1 MPNEDL
7 RDVFAI
13 SIHALLTE
21 GDALM
26 RRQKNLRGDISIHAL
41 LTEGDTI
48 ARGTYGK
55 GTISIHA
62 LLTEGDGPAPR
73 RYAGDTDFNPR
84 PPHGGRQPI
93 YRSPATIW
101 RISIHALLTEGD
113 QSWCMQAHNQ
123 TLFQSTPSSRRAT
136 PPPVISFPPL
146 PDFNPRPPHGG
157 RRVGRAVGAVVV
169 DISIHAL
176 LTEGD

>member
-84 PPHGGRQPI
+84 PPHGGRLCEW
-93 YRSPATIW
+93 RESPW
-101 RISIHALLTEGD
+101 VL
-113 QSWCMQAHNQ
+113 
-123 TLFQSTPSSRRAT
+123 
-136 PPPVISFPPL
+136 
-146 PDFNPRPPHGG
+146 
-157 RRVGRAVGAVVV
+157 
-169 DISIHAL
+169 
-176 LTEGD
+176 

>member
-21 GDALM
+21 G
-26 RRQKNLRGDISIHAL
+26 G
-41 LTEGDTI
+41 TI

-84 PPHGGRQPI
+84 PPHGGRLCEW
-93 YRSPATIW
+93 RESPW
-101 RISIHALLTEGD
+101 VL
-113 QSWCMQAHNQ
+113 
-123 TLFQSTPSSRRAT
+123 
-136 PPPVISFPPL
+136 
-146 PDFNPRPPHGG
+146 
-157 RRVGRAVGAVVV
+157 
-169 DISIHAL
+169 
-176 LTEGD
+176 

>member
-1 MPNEDL
+1 MPWALLAAAVAISIHALLTEGDVMPNEDL

-62 LLTEGDGPAPR
+62 LLTEGDGPAPVS
-73 RYAGDTDFNPR
+73 YTHLIESWMNATGDVDDFIFYPEEEFLKYHSER
-84 PPHGGRQPI
+84 
-93 YRSPATIW
+93 
-101 RISIHALLTEGD
+101 
-113 QSWCMQAHNQ
+113 
-123 TLFQSTPSSRRAT
+123 
-136 PPPVISFPPL
+136 
-146 PDFNPRPPHGG
+146 
-157 RRVGRAVGAVVV
+157 
-169 DISIHAL
+169 
-176 LTEGD
+176 